1 MPANKNNL
9 RRDLLATLIAREK
22 EKQKQKNK
30 KQKTKNKTKQKLQS
44 QKITDE
50 KKTIIMTLSKTLNT
64 RTTTVYASL
73 ISLATCYRIFTFC
86 IILLGKSV

>member
-9 RRDLLATLIAREK
+9 RRDLLTTLIAREK

-30 KQKTKNKTKQKLQS
+30 KQKTKKQKLQS

>member
-30 KQKTKNKTKQKLQS
+30 KQKTKQNKTK
-44 QKITDE
+44 ITKPE
-50 KKTIIMTLSKTLNT
+50 N
-64 RTTTVYASL
+64 Y
-73 ISLATCYRIFTFC
+73 
-86 IILLGKSV
+86 

>member
-30 KQKTKNKTKQKLQS
+30 KQNKTK
-44 QKITDE
+44 ITKPE
-50 KKTIIMTLSKTLNT
+50 N
-64 RTTTVYASL
+64 Y
-73 ISLATCYRIFTFC
+73 
-86 IILLGKSV
+86 

>member
-1 MPANKNNL
+1 M
-9 RRDLLATLIAREK
+9 LATLIAREK
-22 EKQKQKNK
+22 EKQKTKNK

-50 KKTIIMTLSKTLNT
+50 KQTIIMTLSKTLNT
-64 RTTTVYASL
+64 LTTTVYASF